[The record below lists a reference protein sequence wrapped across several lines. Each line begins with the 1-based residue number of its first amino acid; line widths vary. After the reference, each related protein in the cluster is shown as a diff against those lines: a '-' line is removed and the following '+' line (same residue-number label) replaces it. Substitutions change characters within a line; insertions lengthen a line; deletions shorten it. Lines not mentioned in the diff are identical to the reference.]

1 MPPPAHDCEGMSQI
15 VIEGVKHTYR
25 PPRGRPVLALEDVSL
40 DVREREFVAL
50 LGPSGCG
57 KSTLLYLI
65 GGFLPIEIGAI
76 RVEGKPVAGPG
87 PDRGIVFQN
96 FALFPWKSVRDNI
109 LYGLERQGMPRGER
123 EQRAQA
129 FIDLVGLKGFEDSYP
144 SQLSGGMKQ
153 RTALARTLAFDPE
166 ILLMD
171 EPFGALD
178 AQTRSLMQ
186 AELLRIWQRTP
197 KTVIFVTHD
206 VQEAVY
212 LADRVAV
219 MSARPGRIK
228 AIVETRFDK
237 TDPEFSRARR
247 SWTRSTSSG
256 TSCVW
261 RRSRRRRCGRHETD
275 VLSISSA
282 CCCWRWPGNWRRAG
296 LVSSLALPPLSK
308 VLAAWVDLI
317 ADGELVTN
325 GLSSLYRAG
334 IGLLLAIVIGAALGV

>member
-1 MPPPAHDCEGMSQI
+1 MAQI
-15 VIEGVKHTYR
+15 VVDRVRHMYR
-25 PPRGRPVLALEDVSL
+25 PPHGKPVLALDEVSL

-65 GGFLPIEIGAI
+65 GGFLPTEIGKI
-76 RVEGKPVAGPG
+76 MIDGKPVAGPG
-87 PDRGIVFQN
+87 PDRGIVFQH
-96 FALFPWKSVRDNI
+96 FALFPWKTVRANI
-109 LYGLERQGMPRGER
+109 LYGLERAGLPRDER
-123 EQRAQA
+123 ERRAQA
-129 FIDLVGLKGFEDSYP
+129 YIDLVGLKGFEDSYP

-153 RTALARTLAFDPE
+153 RTALARTLAFDPK

-186 AELLRIWQRTP
+186 AELLGIWQRTP

-219 MSARPGRIK
+219 MSARPGRVK

-237 TDPEFSRARR
+237 SDPVIFKTKAFVDKVEELWNLVRIEAIKAQ
-247 SWTRSTSSG
+247 
-256 TSCVW
+256 
-261 RRSRRRRCGRHETD
+261 ET
-275 VLSISSA
+275 
-282 CCCWRWPGNWRRAG
+282 
-296 LVSSLALPPLSK
+296 
-308 VLAAWVDLI
+308 
-317 ADGELVTN
+317 
-325 GLSSLYRAG
+325 
-334 IGLLLAIVIGAALGV
+334 GAP